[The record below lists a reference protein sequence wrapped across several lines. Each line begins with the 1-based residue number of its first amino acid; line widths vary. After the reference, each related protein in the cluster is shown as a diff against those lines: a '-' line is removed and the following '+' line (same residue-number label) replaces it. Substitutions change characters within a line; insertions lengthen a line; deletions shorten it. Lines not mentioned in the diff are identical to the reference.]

1 MMLNDELEAIILDVG
16 SGSIKAG
23 FGNDEVPKCFI
34 PTIVG
39 ELKNSDKNKEFDIN
53 NFYFG

>member
-53 NFYFG
+53 NF